1 MKLQFTKMQGC
12 GNDYIYFNCYN
23 QEIPNPEALS
33 RSLADRHF
41 GVGGDGIILIGP
53 AEEEDATMRI
63 FNMDGSEAKMC
74 GNGIR
79 CVGQYLYEHKLVQ
92 KDYMRINTL
101 SGVKELRICPKQ
113 ENKNQV
119 QVNMGKPIL
128 EPSNIPVA
136 LDGES
141 VIDREV
147 KIEDKSY
154 QMTCVSMGNPH
165 CVLFESNVETLDL
178 EQIGP
183 LFEKNP
189 LFPEQVNTEFVQII
203 SSNELKMR
211 VWERGSGETLACGT
225 GACASVVAAVLNG
238 FCKKNEE
245 VTLYLQGG
253 VLKIMYTDE
262 TVYMTGEAETL
273 FEGVVEV

>member
-23 QEIPNPEALS
+23 QEIQNPEELS
-33 RSLADRHF
+33 IRLSDRHF

-53 AEEEDATMRI
+53 AGEEDATMRI

-101 SGVKELRICPKQ
+101 SGVKELRICPKLD
-113 ENKNQV
+113 NKNQV

-141 VIDREV
+141 VVDREV
-147 KIEDKSY
+147 AIEDKSY
-154 QMTCVSMGNPH
+154 HMTCVSMGNPH
-165 CVLFESNVETLDL
+165 CVLFEANVETLDL

-189 LFPEQVNTEFVQII
+189 LFPEQVNTEFVQVI

-245 VTLYLQGG
+245 VTVYLQGG
-253 VLKIMYTDE
+253 TLKIMYTDE